1 VPTVPVPLP
10 EFARFLAQ
18 RCLPGIYII
27 NNNNKMRDLLRKN
40 AWQQSWHCSTFLAK
54 KTIPAEGF
62 AWPHVLGRKIQ
73 IK

>member
-1 VPTVPVPLP
+1 
-10 EFARFLAQ
+10 
-18 RCLPGIYII
+18 
-27 NNNNKMRDLLRKN
+27 MRDLLRKN